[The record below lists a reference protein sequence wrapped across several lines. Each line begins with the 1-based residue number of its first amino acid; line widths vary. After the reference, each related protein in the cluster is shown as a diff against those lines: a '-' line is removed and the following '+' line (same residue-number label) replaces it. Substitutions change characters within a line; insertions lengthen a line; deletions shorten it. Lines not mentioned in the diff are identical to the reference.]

1 MQHSLLKPI
10 VVATLIAG
18 TLDILA
24 AFFFAGRAGVGPVG
38 VLHFV
43 ASGPLGDLEN
53 PGAVQA
59 IIGLLVHYGIM
70 TCMAAAYM
78 LAATRLPFLTRHP
91 LIAGPSYG
99 LLLWLI
105 MYGVVRPARWPQLS
119 LPTDPAK
126 FADQWFCHLIL
137 VGLPIALVAR
147 RYLGARTYRLAR
159 A

>member
-1 MQHSLLKPI
+1 MLKPI
-10 VVATLIAG
+10 VIATAIAG

-24 AFFFAGRAGVGPVG
+24 AFAFAGQAGTGPLQ

-43 ASGPLGDLEN
+43 ASGPFGDRVAA
-53 PGAVQA
+53 PGAGFA
-59 IIGLLVHYGIM
+59 AAGLAVHYAIM
-70 TCMAAAYM
+70 ACMVAAYLI
-78 LAATRLPFLTRHP
+78 LASRLPVLLRHP
-91 LIAGPSYG
+91 VPAGLGYG

-105 MYGVVRPARWPQLS
+105 MYGVVRPMRWPTMS

-126 FADQWFCHLIL
+126 FAEQWFCHLIL

-147 RYLGARTYRLAR
+147 RYLARPVYLAR